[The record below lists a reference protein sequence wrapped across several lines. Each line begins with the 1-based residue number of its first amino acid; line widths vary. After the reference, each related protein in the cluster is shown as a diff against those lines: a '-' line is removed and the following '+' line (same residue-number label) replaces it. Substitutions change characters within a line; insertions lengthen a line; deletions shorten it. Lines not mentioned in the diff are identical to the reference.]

1 MSKFYITTPIY
12 YVNDKPHIGHAYT
25 TILADVLARY
35 YRDSSEDVFFL
46 TGLDEHG
53 QKVQQAADARGVEPP
68 EHCDEMAPRFQELWK
83 KLHISNDDFI
93 RTTEDRHVKV
103 VQDILQTVF
112 DSGDVYEDEY
122 EGLYS
127 VSEERFI
134 TEREAESGEFRDIK
148 KLKEKNYFFRMSNYQ
163 KELISHIHANPQFI
177 QPEHRKNEVLGFLK
191 QPLGDLCIS
200 RPKSRLS
207 WGIDLPFDSDYITY
221 VWFDALINYVTATG
235 YGVDGESYEKWWPCE
250 YHLIGKDILTTH
262 AVYWP
267 TMLMSAG
274 MPLPKS
280 IFAHGWWLSGE
291 SKMSKSLGNVVNPLD
306 LIEEYGVDPVRYYL
320 MREMV
325 LGQDANFTLESF
337 VKRYNSDL
345 ANDLGNLVGRVTTL
359 IGRHFGG
366 TIPESSE
373 PSERET
379 ELRNASEAL
388 SKVIPDH
395 ISSMRL
401 SEAVEETMQ
410 LVRAINRY
418 MERTEPWKLVKSDL
432 ERAGTVL
439 YTAAES
445 LRQALVML
453 RPIMPAR
460 TEKVLRMIG
469 VETDTAQEPLKE
481 GLPLGDFEIPF
492 PKIELPAADEE
503 QNETEESDMSEGRIS
518 IEDFAKVDLR
528 TAVVTAAEKVE
539 GADKLLKLQIQVG
552 EEERQIVAGIAE
564 HYTPEALVG
573 QTIAIVANLKPAV
586 IRGVESNGM
595 LLAASGDDSVVV
607 VTVDDPEVGSGIR
620 IS

>member
-1 MSKFYITTPIY
+1 M
-12 YVNDKPHIGHAYT
+12 
-25 TILADVLARY
+25 
-35 YRDSSEDVFFL
+35 
-46 TGLDEHG
+46 
-53 QKVQQAADARGVEPP
+53 
-68 EHCDEMAPRFQELWK
+68 
-83 KLHISNDDFI
+83 
-93 RTTEDRHVKV
+93 
-103 VQDILQTVF
+103 
-112 DSGDVYEDEY
+112 
-122 EGLYS
+122 
-127 VSEERFI
+127 
-134 TEREAESGEFRDIK
+134 
-148 KLKEKNYFFRMSNYQ
+148 
-163 KELISHIHANPQFI
+163 
-177 QPEHRKNEVLGFLK
+177 
-191 QPLGDLCIS
+191 
-200 RPKSRLS
+200 
-207 WGIDLPFDSDYITY
+207 
-221 VWFDALINYVTATG
+221 
-235 YGVDGESYEKWWPCE
+235 
-250 YHLIGKDILTTH
+250 
-262 AVYWP
+262 
-267 TMLMSAG
+267 
-274 MPLPKS
+274 
-280 IFAHGWWLSGE
+280 
-291 SKMSKSLGNVVNPLD
+291 
-306 LIEEYGVDPVRYYL
+306 
-320 MREMV
+320 
-325 LGQDANFTLESF
+325 
-337 VKRYNSDL
+337 KRYNSDL

-469 VETDTAQEPLKE
+469 VEADTARKPLEK

-492 PKIELPAADEE
+492 PKIELPEADEE
-503 QNETEESDMSEGRIS
+503 QSETEESNMSDGKIS

-539 GADKLLKLQIQVG
+539 GADKLLKLQIRVG

-564 HYTPEALVG
+564 HYSPEELVG
-573 QTIAIVANLKPAV
+573 KTIAIVANLKPAV

-607 VTVDDPEVGSGIR
+607 VTVEDPEVGSGVR